1 MDINTNISGDNEKSG
16 VNDAPTN
23 AAHQRIA
30 DDLIKAFKEVYDP
43 EIPVDVYELGLIY
56 KVDINDE
63 GHVDI
68 TMTLTAP
75 ACPAAEIIPAQIEEA
90 ALSVEGV
97 SSAKAYVTFDPPW
110 TKDNMSDEAKLVL
123 NMY

>member
-1 MDINTNISGDNEKSG
+1 MN
-16 VNDAPTN
+16 NDETIT
-23 AAHQRIA
+23 QEQERIKE
-30 DDLIKAFKEVYDP
+30 DLIAAFKTVYDP

-56 KVDINDE
+56 KADLNDD
-63 GHVDI
+63 GHVEI

-90 ALSVEGV
+90 ALTVEGV
-97 SSAKAYVTFDPPW
+97 TSANATVTFDPPW

-123 NMY
+123 NMF

>member
-1 MDINTNISGDNEKSG
+1 MTDEITITDEQ
-16 VNDAPTN
+16 A
-23 AAHQRIA
+23 RIK
-30 DDLIKAFKEVYDP
+30 DELIAAFKTVYDP

-56 KVDINDE
+56 KADLNDE

-75 ACPAAEIIPAQIEEA
+75 ACPAAEIIPAQVEEA
-90 ALSVEGV
+90 ALTVEGV
-97 SSAKAYVTFDPPW
+97 TSATATVTFDPPW

-123 NMY
+123 NMF

>member
-1 MDINTNISGDNEKSG
+1 MDMEANTIAENGQMEIAGAQNNSE
-16 VNDAPTN
+16 
-23 AAHQRIA
+23 HQRIA
-30 DDLIKAFKEVYDP
+30 NDLVTAFKEVYDP

-90 ALSVEGV
+90 ALTVEGV
-97 SSAKAYVTFDPPW
+97 SSAKAFITFDPPW

>member
-1 MDINTNISGDNEKSG
+1 MENNIIEPVLTDDQK
-16 VNDAPTN
+16 
-23 AAHQRIA
+23 RITDELVA
-30 DDLIKAFKEVYDP
+30 AFKTVYDP

-56 KVDINDE
+56 KVDLNDE

-90 ALSVEGV
+90 ALTVEGV
-97 SSAKAYVTFDPPW
+97 TSAKAIVTFDPPW
-110 TKDNMSDEAKLVL
+110 TKDNMSDEARLVL
-123 NMY
+123 NMF

>member
-1 MDINTNISGDNEKSG
+1 MN
-16 VNDAPTN
+16 NDETIT
-23 AAHQRIA
+23 QEQERIKE
-30 DDLIKAFKEVYDP
+30 DLIAAFKTVYDP

-56 KVDINDE
+56 KADLNDD
-63 GHVDI
+63 GHVEI

-90 ALSVEGV
+90 ALTVEGV
-97 SSAKAYVTFDPPW
+97 TSAKATVTFDPPW

-123 NMY
+123 NMF

>member
-1 MDINTNISGDNEKSG
+1 MDMDLNSHQQMEIIGAETSVD
-16 VNDAPTN
+16 
-23 AAHQRIA
+23 HQRIA
-30 DDLIKAFKEVYDP
+30 DELIAAFKEVYDP

-75 ACPAAEIIPAQIEEA
+75 ACPAAEIIPAQVEEA
-90 ALSVEGV
+90 ALTVKGV
-97 SSAKAYVTFDPPW
+97 TSAKAYITFDPPW

-123 NMY
+123 NMF